1 MGSFGGRR
9 PAGRDGSED
18 VECDDGTRSEAPSA
32 GVLCGWTRGW
42 AGSRPHGGLSHG
54 VSVPT
59 ETQAAD
65 TATQPADTATQPAD
79 TATQPADTATQPADT
94 AAQAADTLVRAQHSR
109 PGCADPPGRH
119 DSIGS

>member
-65 TATQPADTATQPAD
+65 TATQPADTAAQA
-79 TATQPADTATQPADT
+79 ADT